1 VRKLVEAH
9 KKIDVVCKK
18 LVVKQQYSPYI
29 VEKVWVSIQ
38 KPLIIEEDTNL
49 KHRGRSMLFN
59 SRKAIIKNM
68 IDKKYYKEY
77 FIF

>member
-1 VRKLVEAH
+1 MQN
-9 KKIDVVCKK
+9 
-18 LVVKQQYSPYI
+18 LVVKQQYSPCI
-29 VEKVWVSIQ
+29 VEKVGVPIQ

-59 SRKAIIKNM
+59 SHKTIIKNM
-68 IDKKYYKEY
+68 IDRKYYKEY